1 MIKVHGSSFL
11 DNENRVVMLRGVNL
25 GGSSKIPFRPDGST
39 YRSEGFFDT
48 RNVSFVGRPF
58 PLDEADEHYQRL
70 KEWGFNCLRFLITWE
85 AIEHSGPGIYDEE
98 YLDYLYLVVKK
109 AGKYGFYVFIDPH
122 QDVWS
127 RFSGGDGAPG
137 WTLECAGFDIA
148 HFKSTDAAIVHQTH
162 GDPFPRMIWPTN
174 ATKLAAATMFTLFF
188 AGNDFAPATKVDGV
202 SIQDFLQSHY
212 FSCIQKVVEK
222 LKGLDCVIGYDNF
235 NEPQRGYIGCQD
247 LRQRCGDLDLG
258 LSPTPW
264 QSMLLG
270 SAFPQKVALVSQS
283 VFGPVINGRRWINRE
298 KESAWL
304 PGKSCVWRENGV
316 WDVDA
321 AGNPVLLRPYHFQRK
336 DGRSADF
343 VQDYLLPFTR
353 RFAEVVHA
361 VDADAMIFA
370 ESEVEKPAPHYTQA
384 PENNIVFAPHWYDG
398 VTLLFKRY
406 IPWLGSNLFTKTPI
420 FGSSR
425 IKKSYKTQLGMYKD
439 QASQKL
445 GNVPVLIGE
454 IGIPFDME
462 NKNAYRT
469 GDFTQQAR
477 SMDRS
482 MHALEANLLNYTI
495 WNYTSDNTNERGD
508 RWNDE
513 DLSIFCRD
521 QQKDPDD
528 INSGGRALEA
538 VVRPYPLQTSGTPLS
553 IAFDYRTGSFKYIFA
568 HDPIVTAPTVIFIPR
583 VHYRDGIR
591 IEATAGELVTD
602 QSNQRLE
609 YYPSKPGRHVL
620 LIERK

>member
-1 MIKVHGSSFL
+1 MIRVSGSNFV
-11 DNENRVVMLRGVNL
+11 DEEDRVLMLRGVNL
-25 GGSSKIPFRPDGST
+25 GGSSKIPSRPDGST

-58 PLDEADEHYQRL
+58 PLEEADEHYQRL

-98 YLDYLYLVVKK
+98 YLDYLYRVVKK
-109 AGKYGFYVFIDPH
+109 AGEYGFFVFIDPH

-137 WTLECAGFDIA
+137 WTLECAGFDITG
-148 HFKSTDAAIVHQTH
+148 FKSTGAAIVHQTH

-174 ATKLAAATMFTLFF
+174 AFKLAAATMFTLFF
-188 AGNDFAPATKVDGV
+188 AGNDFAPAARVDGL
-202 SIQDFLQSHY
+202 SIQDYLQSHY
-212 FSCIQKVVEK
+212 FSCIQKVAEK

-235 NEPQRGYIGCQD
+235 NEPQRGYIGCKD

-258 LSPTPW
+258 ISPPPW

-270 SAFPQKVALVSQS
+270 SGFPQSVEFLSQG
-283 VFGPVINGRRWINRE
+283 VFGPVVRGHELINQE
-298 KESAWL
+298 KASAWL
-304 PGKSCVWRENGV
+304 PGRMCVWRENGV
-316 WDVDA
+316 WDIDRS
-321 AGNPVLLRPYHFQRK
+321 GNPVLLRPHYFCQLDERTV
-336 DGRSADF
+336 DF
-343 VQDYLLPFTR
+343 VQDYLHPFTNK
-353 RFAEVVHA
+353 FAEVVHA
-361 VDADAMIFA
+361 VDAKAIIFA
-370 ESEVEKPAPHYTQA
+370 ESEVEKPAPHDPKA
-384 PENNIVFAPHWYDG
+384 SESNIVFAPHWYDG

-420 FGSSR
+420 FGASR
-425 IKKSYKTQLGMYKD
+425 IKKSYTTQLGMYKD
-439 QASQKL
+439 QANQKL

-454 IGIPFDME
+454 IGIPFDLD
-462 NKNAYRT
+462 NKKSYRT
-469 GDFTQQAR
+469 GDFSQQVKA
-477 SMDRS
+477 MDRS
-482 MHALEANLLNYTI
+482 LHALDANLLNYTL

-521 QQKDPDD
+521 QQKDPNDV
-528 INSGGRALEA
+528 NSGGRALDA
-538 VVRPYPLQTSGTPLS
+538 IVRPYPVKTSGTPLS
-553 IAFDYRTGSFKYIFA
+553 IDFDYRTGYFKYTFE
-568 HDPIVTAPTVIFIPR
+568 HDPVIQSPTVIFIPKL
-583 VHYRDGIR
+583 HYLEGIR

-602 QSNQRLE
+602 QANQRLE
-609 YYPSKPGRHVL
+609 YYPSSPGKHTI